1 MNHHH
6 EPPFHV
12 VFADHIS
19 PKTIYLKVTQIRSGY
34 VIPRARYGGESAED
48 SLTHSWCVACPLAL
62 GTPEPEPGGTIFLPG
77 WTYPCWGVAHLTWTR
92 LGPAC
97 RAAG

>member
-1 MNHHH
+1 MNHH
-6 EPPFHV
+6 FTWR

-34 VIPRARYGGESAED
+34 VIPQARYGESAED
-48 SLTHSWCVACPLAL
+48 SLTYFWSVACPW
-62 GTPEPEPGGTIFLPG
+62 PWEPPKPEPGRHHLSAGMDLS
-77 WTYPCWGVAHLTWTR
+77 CWGVAHLTWTR